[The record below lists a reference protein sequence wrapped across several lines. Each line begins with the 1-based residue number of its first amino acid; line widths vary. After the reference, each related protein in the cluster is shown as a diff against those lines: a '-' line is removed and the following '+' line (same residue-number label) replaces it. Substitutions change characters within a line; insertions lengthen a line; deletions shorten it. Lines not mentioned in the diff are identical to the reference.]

1 MGAGRE
7 SSHVR
12 RAHGVRTGRRLL
24 AETGSSG
31 LHSGLPSRWIGRVHL
46 TPLFFLSA
54 LVLVAYLF
62 EVTAPR
68 TRVPTV
74 LLLLALGI
82 GTRLLL
88 DGVGVKIPDL
98 AKALP
103 MVGTFGLILIV
114 FEGAL
119 ELQLERD
126 RASMIGRAFL
136 VALLPLAAFV
146 ACLAWYLMR
155 STEADLHAALLN
167 ALPFAV
173 ISSAVA
179 VPTARAFSRATS
191 EFVVYESSFSDIL
204 GVLGFQLVLSTASF
218 GVGTLVQFGGEM
230 LAILALALV
239 GSGLLALLLAKLRH
253 RVKFVPILAFV
264 VLLYSAA
271 KAFHLPALL
280 LVLVFGLA
288 LANYRK
294 LRERIGR
301 VLPAAEAVESEVHRF
316 SELVTEATFVVRVTF
331 FVLFGFL
338 VDLESLADTHTL
350 GIAAGIVGLALALRL
365 LQLLAVR
372 MPVLPLLFLAPRGL
386 ITVLLVLSIPAA
398 ERLALMTDGLTTQVV
413 ALSCLAMMA
422 ATLGSGSARSDAQKK
437 SANTSTPTA

>member
-1 MGAGRE
+1 MQSGVAGR
-7 SSHVR
+7 
-12 RAHGVRTGRRLL
+12 
-24 AETGSSG
+24 
-31 LHSGLPSRWIGRVHL
+31 WIERVHL

-62 EVTAPR
+62 EVSAPR

-82 GTRLLL
+82 GTRVLL
-88 DGVGVKIPDL
+88 DGLGVNIPDL
-98 AKALP
+98 AEALP
-103 MVGTFGLILIV
+103 LVGTFGLILIV

-119 ELQLERD
+119 ELQLERG
-126 RASMIGRAFL
+126 RGAMIGRAFL
-136 VALLPLAAFV
+136 VALLPLVVFV
-146 ACLAWYLMR
+146 ACLAWHLMR
-155 STEADLHAALLN
+155 STEASLHAALLN

-179 VPTARAFSRATS
+179 VPTARAFSRSTS

-204 GVLGFQLVLSTASF
+204 GVICFQFVLSTTSF
-218 GVGTLVQFGGEM
+218 GMGTLLKFGGEM

-239 GSGLLALLLAKLRH
+239 GSALLALLLAKLHH

-271 KAFHLPALL
+271 KALHLPALL

-301 VLPAAEAVESEVHRF
+301 ALPAADAVESEVHRF
-316 SELVTEATFVVRVTF
+316 AELVTEATFVVRVSF

-338 VDLESLADTHTL
+338 VDLESLADTQTL
-350 GIAAGIVGLALALRL
+350 GVAAGIVGLALALRL
-365 LQLLAVR
+365 LQLLAMR
-372 MPVLPLLFLAPRGL
+372 LPVLPLLFLAPRGL

-398 ERLALMTDGLTTQVV
+398 ERLALTTDGLTTQVV
-413 ALSCLAMMA
+413 ALSCLTMMA
-422 ATLGSGSARSDAQKK
+422 ATLGSGSTRGDAQKK
-437 SANTSTPTA
+437 SANASSPAA

>member
-1 MGAGRE
+1 M
-7 SSHVR
+7 
-12 RAHGVRTGRRLL
+12 
-24 AETGSSG
+24 
-31 LHSGLPSRWIGRVHL
+31 HL

-74 LLLLALGI
+74 LLLLALGV

-98 AKALP
+98 AEVLP

-126 RASMIGRAFL
+126 RATMIGRAFL
-136 VALLPLAAFV
+136 VALLPLAAFA

-155 STEADLHAALLN
+155 STETDLHTALLN

-179 VPTARAFSRATS
+179 VPTARAFSRSTS

-218 GVGTLVQFGGEM
+218 GVGTLVQFCGEM

-239 GSGLLALLLAKLRH
+239 GSGLLALLLAKLYH

-316 SELVTEATFVVRVTF
+316 SELVTEATFVVRITF

-422 ATLGSGSARSDAQKK
+422 ATLGSGGARSDAQKK
-437 SANTSTPTA
+437 SANTSAPTA